1 MCFCFVGNAMLIH
14 DGIYSWEG
22 FGGRLKL
29 ASGRCRLRLYDLSRE
44 PSGGMAHL
52 WPFIAVVSDVPESRM
67 SVRSCA
73 GHVATSVAR
82 DFRLDAQRMLYIEY
96 YPESIYGEHG
106 ERRIPERY
114 EAVDFN
120 WTEGGAI
127 RPRWRTLPPPLLD
140 ALRRVMET

>member
-1 MCFCFVGNAMLIH
+1 MLIH
-14 DGIYSWEG
+14 DGTYSWEG
-22 FGGRLKL
+22 FGGKLKL

-52 WPFIAVVSDVPESRM
+52 RPFIAIVSDLPESRM

-82 DFRLDAQRMLYIEY
+82 DFQIDPQRMLYIEY

-106 ERRIPERY
+106 ERAIPEKY

-127 RPRWRTLPPPLLD
+127 QPRWRTLQTPLLD
-140 ALRRVMET
+140 AIRRMIGA

>member
-1 MCFCFVGNAMLIH
+1 MLIH

-22 FGGRLKL
+22 FGGKLRL

-52 WPFIAVVSDVPESRM
+52 RPFIAIVSDLPESRM

-82 DFRLDAQRMLYIEY
+82 DFQIDPQRMLYIEY

-106 ERRIPERY
+106 ERSIPEKY

-127 RPRWRTLPPPLLD
+127 QPRWRTLQPPLLD
-140 ALRRVMET
+140 AIRRMIGA

>member
-1 MCFCFVGNAMLIH
+1 MLIY

-29 ASGRCRLRLYDLSRE
+29 SSGSCRLRLYDLSRN
-44 PSGGMAHL
+44 PSVGTAYL
-52 WPFIAVVSDVPESRM
+52 RPFIAIVSDVPESRM

-73 GHVATSVAR
+73 GHVATSVSR
-82 DFRLDAQRMLYIEY
+82 DFTIDPQRMLYIEY
-96 YPESIYGEHG
+96 YPESIYGEHR
-106 ERRIPERY
+106 EHRIPEKY

-127 RPRWRTLPPPLLD
+127 QPRWRTLQPPLLD
-140 ALRRVMET
+140 AIRQMVGETGK